1 MYCGRSGEGII
12 SQKAS
17 PPEKPVPTQQDRA
30 EKNVLIQDNDSQTPS
45 FLLRQMAG
53 RAALVS
59 FGSILLAEMGDKT
72 QLATLLLSARSQNA
86 GVIFLG
92 AAAALI
98 STSLIGVWA
107 GAWVA
112 RLIPPRWIK
121 TLAGVGFVVMGLV
134 LLWGSLPIAG

>member
-1 MYCGRSGEGII
+1 M
-12 SQKAS
+12 
-17 PPEKPVPTQQDRA
+17 
-30 EKNVLIQDNDSQTPS
+30 LIQDNDSRTPS

-72 QLATLLLSARSQNA
+72 QLATLLLSARSQNS

>member
-1 MYCGRSGEGII
+1 MLSDKDDRQI
-12 SQKAS
+12 SS
-17 PPEKPVPTQQDRA
+17 FF
-30 EKNVLIQDNDSQTPS
+30 SQTAW
-45 FLLRQMAG
+45 RV
-53 RAALVS
+53 ALVS

-72 QLATLLLSARSQNA
+72 QLATLLLSARTQNP
-86 GVIFLG
+86 GVIFCG

-112 RLIPPRWIK
+112 RLFPPRWIK
-121 TLAGVGFVVMGLV
+121 TMAGLGFVLIGLT